1 MAIGAAGW
9 AMINVAMTKASPKL
23 LARTGPAVSKLIGKP
38 VQATATSIM
47 GALRN
52 WAANNPKKFLIATN
66 LLAAIGFDIAADNV
80 VDVVGDL
87 IDDPEVAA
95 LLSEVQAT
103 IVSER
108 SRFTGDGSSD
118 SVHGVP
124 TDEYM
129 KSVERLTVIHNVI
142 RKGIQSTGSL
152 SALLALRACVYLEDA
167 DFESFKM
174 MRY

>member
-47 GALRN
+47 GALRS

-66 LLAAIGFDIAADNV
+66 LLAAIGFDIAADSV

-108 SRFTGDGSSD
+108 SHFTGDGNPD
-118 SVHGVP
+118 TVHGVP
-124 TDEYM
+124 SDEYLQA
-129 KSVERLTVIHNVI
+129 VERLNVIHGII
-142 RKGIQSTGSL
+142 RKAVQTVGSL
-152 SALLALRACVYLEDA
+152 SAFEALRTAVHLEDA
-167 DFESFKM
+167 DIESFKM